1 MTQAEESPPTFLSCF
16 HAGNKVVAFVLAI
29 VLVGIVQRH
38 PHTFKLVP
46 FIPNIPSSDWVLDA
60 LFLGPQP
67 TTTAPAW
74 TGRGKASRVRKLSEE
89 PLTFRRGHAPI
100 FISSWWP
107 LFSSPSRVSD
117 SLEGVVTK
125 ADVELQR
132 ASLTGYNTAN
142 HP

>member
-1 MTQAEESPPTFLSCF
+1 MTRAEESPPTFLSCF

-46 FIPNIPSSDWVLDA
+46 FIPNISSSDWVLDA
-60 LFLGPQP
+60 LFFGPQP
-67 TTTAPAW
+67 TTPAPAW

-89 PLTFRRGHAPI
+89 PITFRRGNTPI

-117 SLEGVVTK
+117 SLEGGATK

-132 ASLTGYNTAN
+132 ASLTDYNTAN